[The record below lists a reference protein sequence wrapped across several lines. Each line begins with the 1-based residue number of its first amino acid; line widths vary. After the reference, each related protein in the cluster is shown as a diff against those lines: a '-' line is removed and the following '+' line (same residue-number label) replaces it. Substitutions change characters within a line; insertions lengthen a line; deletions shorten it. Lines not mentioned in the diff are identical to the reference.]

1 MNNLKRWAAGACV
14 LLLAACG
21 GGGGGDEAAPV
32 DNGQWLSFTPSPVVA
47 SLQRG
52 QNVVITARSS
62 RSFSETVNV
71 AIEDDAALFD
81 PAATTVVARDTLTY
95 EASLR
100 IAANASAGRHEGS
113 LTVRLCR
120 DNPAICAQPFAG
132 SPWRVPYSID
142 VTAPTSARKLL
153 FSETGIALTAT
164 PRASRL
170 ERVVTI
176 RDNQSGA
183 TGWRASADQ
192 PWLQVTAT
200 GRTDTQGRAQITLQA
215 DASALQ
221 ADSLNMAQV
230 TLVPDDPAV
239 IAPEQLVVGL
249 WKGSGNLEQT
259 QQLSIQS
266 SIDMAAVADPARP
279 YVYVATPQGVDIYH
293 THLAMRVTN
302 LVHFGS
308 MPSRM
313 AISDDGTRLYV
324 SMASG
329 VIHVVDTRTGG
340 TVASLPLPVSYTGP
354 MAYLRPNGVGMLVVG
369 GRTVMRT
376 DTGAVLQS
384 AFPASGYL
392 PSLASASRDGSR
404 LVLAGMPG
412 EVPQV
417 WQTAYSESDPTRLQ
431 VQLVGGGASAT
442 PAAYATTWRSWDT
455 ALSADGNWLAEVAD
469 AQNTGSGAR
478 CMLWDLRNGFA
489 LQGDLSESFA
499 RHATVGADGRV
510 HCEIQMTN
518 GFQDLRLN
526 SYATD
531 RAMLAS
537 LPLSYSPG
545 VADLLGPLHSTA
557 DGLVQVKVGMGLLL
571 FIPTLP

>member
-1 MNNLKRWAAGACV
+1 
-14 LLLAACG
+14 
-21 GGGGGDEAAPV
+21 
-32 DNGQWLSFTPSPVVA
+32 
-47 SLQRG
+47 
-52 QNVVITARSS
+52 
-62 RSFSETVNV
+62 
-71 AIEDDAALFD
+71 
-81 PAATTVVARDTLTY
+81 
-95 EASLR
+95 
-100 IAANASAGRHEGS
+100 
-113 LTVRLCR
+113 LCR

-142 VTAPTSARKLL
+142 VTAPTAARKLL

-183 TGWRASADQ
+183 TGWRASSDQ

-249 WKGSGNLEQT
+249 WKGSGNLEQA
-259 QQLSIQS
+259 QQLSIPS
-266 SIDMAAVADPARP
+266 SVNGAAVADPARP
-279 YVYVATPQGVDIYH
+279 YVYVATPQGVDTYH
-293 THLAMRVTN
+293 THLASRLSN

-308 MPSRM
+308 MPSNM
-313 AISDDGTRLYV
+313 TISDDGTRLYV

-329 VIHVVDTRTGG
+329 VLHVVDTRTGS
-340 TVASLPLPVSYTGP
+340 TVASLPLSLSYSSP
-354 MAYLRPNGVGMLVVG
+354 MAYLRPNGVGMLLIG
-369 GRTVMRT
+369 GHTVMRA
-376 DTGAVLQS
+376 DTGAVLQN
-384 AFPASGYL
+384 ALPTSGYL
-392 PSLASASRDGSR
+392 SSVASASRDGSR
-404 LVLAGMPG
+404 LILAGVPG

-417 WQTAYSESDPTRLQ
+417 WQTDYSESDPTRLQ
-431 VQLVGGGASAT
+431 MQLMGGGAGAT
-442 PAAYATTWRSWDT
+442 PAAYATTWRSWDI

-469 AQNTGSGAR
+469 PQNTGSGAR
-478 CMLWDLRNGFA
+478 CMLWDLRSGFT
-489 LQGDLSESFA
+489 LQSSLSESFA
-499 RHATVGADGRV
+499 RNTTVGADGRV

-526 SYATD
+526 SYGTD
-531 RAMLAS
+531 RALLAS
-537 LPLSYSPG
+537 LPLSYSSG

-557 DGLVQVKVGMGLLL
+557 DGLVQVKVGPGMLL